1 MNKINTLYLTLLVV
15 LISGLAK
22 SQPVNYK
29 NDYDAAKASLD
40 AGNYS
45 AALSGFTELLNAD
58 PAHPNSAYTSYYY
71 GVSAYSLGQKEKARD
86 MFLQITRKYSAWEKK
101 SEAYLWLIKISFE
114 VSSPNMALFY
124 ADQVKD
130 DAAVQKLVTDLT
142 HSYLEQLDIQ
152 TLQSL
157 LEEAKNEEFVP
168 NDSAVYNIDINDGT
182 IAQLIASKI
191 VALSYDQRDNDY
203 LYSLISQYNLDSA
216 AMGLTVPAD
225 VYKDNYKVAVMLPLF
240 IDRLWESGVYIQKS
254 LAVDIYEG
262 IKLALEEFDSTKIE
276 VQVIDT
282 KKDGSVTQDI
292 LNSGRL
298 NDFDAIIGP
307 LYPRPLAL
315 VADYANE
322 NKINFVNP
330 VSTNSELVRH
340 NPYGFLLRTGA
351 ESIGK
356 IIAEYAR
363 ENIDNKA
370 CAIYY
375 GPRATDSLT
384 AYNYSVRVR
393 ADSFYVAIA
402 QKSQTDRAREIYDSL
417 TSSVP
422 VVDSVELERMWKE
435 GLKVR
440 VLPKKDSFLLKI
452 DSIGHIF
459 IASDNK
465 AIASEVMAAITSRG
479 DTTQIIGVGNWFS
492 TANASLDLME
502 SLGVWLAMQE
512 YENMLNPINIR
523 LRNKY
528 NTLYNKKPGK
538 YVYYGYYAMK
548 FLGESLLEYGVYF
561 QNGYRDKGNID
572 NLFDFAGSRD
582 NQKLV
587 LYKLEAGIPVIIN
600 AEHLD

>member
-1 MNKINTLYLTLLVV
+1 MGITPKNTILTAMNKIKTFFLTLLVV
-15 LISGLAK
+15 FVSGLVM
-22 SQPVNYK
+22 SQPINYE
-29 NDYDAAKASLD
+29 NDYAAAKASLD

-45 AALSGFTELLNAD
+45 TALSGFAKLLNDD
-58 PAHPNSAYTSYYY
+58 PAHPNAAYTSFFY
-71 GVSAYSLGQKEKARD
+71 GISAYSLGQKEQAKD
-86 MFLQITRKYSAWEKK
+86 MFLQITRKYSAWQKK

-114 VSSPNMALFY
+114 MASPNMALFY
-124 ADQVKD
+124 GDQIKD
-130 DAAVQKLVTDLT
+130 DAGGQKLATDLI

-152 TLQSL
+152 SLQSL
-157 LEEAKNEEFVP
+157 MEQAKNEE
-168 NDSAVYNIDINDGT
+168 YM
-182 IAQLIASKI
+182 AQLIASKL
-191 VALSYDQRDNDY
+191 VELSYDERDNDY
-203 LYSLISQYNLDSA
+203 LFSLISQYNLDSA
-216 AMGLTVPAD
+216 GLGLTVPAD
-225 VYKDNYKVAVMLPLF
+225 IYKEHYKVAVMLPLF

-254 LAVDIYEG
+254 LAIDIYEG

-282 KKDGSVTQDI
+282 KKDDRVTQNI

-307 LYPRPLAL
+307 LYPKPLAL

-322 NKINFVNP
+322 NKINFINP

-356 IIAEYAR
+356 IVAEYAR
-363 ENIDNKA
+363 QNIDNKA

-384 AYNYSVRVR
+384 AYNYAVRVR

-402 QKSQTDRAREIYDSL
+402 QKSQTDKAREIYDSL
-417 TSSVP
+417 TSAVP
-422 VVDSVELERMWKE
+422 VVDSIELERMLEKD
-435 GLKVR
+435 LRVR

-465 AIASEVMAAITSRG
+465 AIASEVMAAITRRG

-528 NTLYNKKPGK
+528 NALHNKKPSK

-548 FLGESLLEYGVYF
+548 FLAKSLFEYGVYY

-572 NLFDFAGSRD
+572 NLFDFAGSQD

-587 LYKLEAGIPVIIN
+587 LYKIEAGIPVIIN

>member
-1 MNKINTLYLTLLVV
+1 
-15 LISGLAK
+15 
-22 SQPVNYK
+22 
-29 NDYDAAKASLD
+29 
-40 AGNYS
+40 
-45 AALSGFTELLNAD
+45 
-58 PAHPNSAYTSYYY
+58 
-71 GVSAYSLGQKEKARD
+71 
-86 MFLQITRKYSAWEKK
+86 
-101 SEAYLWLIKISFE
+101 
-114 VSSPNMALFY
+114 
-124 ADQVKD
+124 
-130 DAAVQKLVTDLT
+130 
-142 HSYLEQLDIQ
+142 
-152 TLQSL
+152 
-157 LEEAKNEEFVP
+157 
-168 NDSAVYNIDINDGT
+168 
-182 IAQLIASKI
+182 
-191 VALSYDQRDNDY
+191 
-203 LYSLISQYNLDSA
+203 
-216 AMGLTVPAD
+216 MGLTVPAD
-225 VYKDNYKVAVMLPLF
+225 VFKDSYKVAVMLPLF

-262 IKLALEEFDSTKIE
+262 INLALEEFDTTKIK

-282 KKDGSVTQDI
+282 KKDAGVTQDI
-292 LNSGRL
+292 LSSGRL

-307 LYPRPLAL
+307 LYPKPLAL

-356 IIAEYAR
+356 IIAEFAR

-375 GPRATDSLT
+375 GPRATDALT

-393 ADSFYVAIA
+393 EDSFYVAIA
-402 QKSQTDRAREIYDSL
+402 QKTQTDKAREIYDSL
-417 TSSVP
+417 TSAVP

-435 GLKVR
+435 GLRVR

-452 DSIGHIF
+452 DSLGHIF

-479 DTTQIIGVGNWFS
+479 DTTQLIGVGNWFS

-528 NTLYNKKPGK
+528 NALHNKKPSK

-548 FLGESLLEYGVYF
+548 FLGGSLLEYGVYF

-572 NLFDFAGSRD
+572 NLFDFAGSQD

-600 AEHLD
+600 AGHLD

>member
-1 MNKINTLYLTLLVV
+1 MNKIKTFFLTLLVV
-15 LISGLAK
+15 LISGLVM

-40 AGNYS
+40 DGNYR
-45 AALSGFTELLNAD
+45 AALSGFTKLLNDD
-58 PAHPNSAYTSYYY
+58 PAHPNSAYTSFFY
-71 GVSAYSLGQKEKARD
+71 GVAAYSLGQKEQAKD

-114 VSSPNMALFY
+114 LSSPNMALFY
-124 ADQVKD
+124 ADQVEG
-130 DAAVQKLVTDLT
+130 DAVVEKSATDLT
-142 HSYLEQLDIQ
+142 NNYLEQLDIQ
-152 TLQSL
+152 SLQSL
-157 LEEAKNEEFVP
+157 LEEAKNEEF
-168 NDSAVYNIDINDGT
+168 

-203 LYSLISQYNLDSA
+203 LYNLISQYNLDSVA
-216 AMGLTVPAD
+216 LGLTVPAD
-225 VYKDNYKVAVMLPLF
+225 IYKEQYKVAVMLPLF

-262 IKLALEEFDSTKIE
+262 IKLALEEFDSTKID

-282 KKDGSVTQDI
+282 KKDAMVTQDI

-307 LYPRPLAL
+307 LYPKPLAL

-322 NKINFVNP
+322 NKINFINP

-356 IIAEYAR
+356 IVAEYAR

-402 QKSQTDRAREIYDSL
+402 QKSQTDKAREIYDSL
-417 TSSVP
+417 TSSLP
-422 VVDSVELERMWKE
+422 VTDSVELERMWKE
-435 GLKVR
+435 ELKVR
-440 VLPKKDSFLLKI
+440 VLPTKDSFLLKI
-452 DSIGHIF
+452 DSLGHIF

-512 YENMLNPINIR
+512 YENMLNPGNIR

-528 NTLYNKKPGK
+528 NALYNKKPGK

-548 FLGESLLEYGVYF
+548 FLGKSLLEYGVYY